1 MLLHHCIG
9 MFVSGFLAFLTLSL
23 ISAPATVTGEICNT
37 PEVDNGFFLSHLF
50 FQRSSKSGTYW
61 CKDGFVTASRQERV
75 QTSCTNN
82 VWNPEPKCYSKRC
95 RNHRV
100 NNGTFYGLFRFYFSR
115 TTELDQHATY
125 GCDDGFV
132 TPERKQLRR
141 SYCTINGW
149 NPEPRCLRICNSS
162 LDGELNAN
170 IHPRDPVIMEGDN
183 LLFHCY
189 RGYETSDGAT
199 HGVTACL
206 PSGQLSG
213 QRCLGVCRP
222 PAEISNGKLREQTKT
237 KYLPG
242 DRVFYDCDPGYT
254 TGPANI
260 DYITCEDT
268 RWTDLACRKNCEA
281 PPVVP
286 NAEVAGSINST
297 YKSGSS
303 VKYQCV
309 TIYTL
314 EGNGKITCINGT
326 WEKMPICRAPCT
338 VTEAALRQNKIQH
351 KSEENKYQKLYLPH
365 VHYTTFECSP
375 EYLIS
380 DSKLLTVQ
388 CLDGV
393 LKYPRCL
400 KEGQCLAPKIGHG
413 LVSPN
418 IDVYD
423 SGSLLVNIIC
433 DANHVLTGSSNGRCD
448 RGQWSD
454 LPQCLRPC
462 IISSISLNENNLHLE
477 TPDDINKIH
486 KHLTEVHV
494 KCKENF
500 RSSGPITASCRD
512 GNMKYPRCFS

>member
-326 WEKMPICRAPCT
+326 WEKMPICR
-338 VTEAALRQNKIQH
+338 
-351 KSEENKYQKLYLPH
+351 
-365 VHYTTFECSP
+365 
-375 EYLIS
+375 
-380 DSKLLTVQ
+380 
-388 CLDGV
+388 
-393 LKYPRCL
+393 
-400 KEGQCLAPKIGHG
+400 GQCLAPKIGHG